1 MKPLSKPCLLCTGL
15 SKKGC
20 QFGILPDDK
29 RRSTPEAELRGG
41 PKRGQ
46 SSTSPRTPSG
56 SRPGTGRAENLAR
69 WSFLA
74 LQSTETLTGRC
85 DSDINCNSGP
95 SWQSSIDFK
104 ERNLGFRSC
113 KDQVWFVAHCQGVE
127 QEVSLVPLTASRDQ
141 DG

>member
-1 MKPLSKPCLLCTGL
+1 MAKSAANIDFTSDPFWLSTW
-15 SKKGC
+15 
-20 QFGILPDDK
+20 D
-29 RRSTPEAELRGG
+29 RE
-41 PKRGQ
+41 
-46 SSTSPRTPSG
+46 
-56 SRPGTGRAENLAR
+56 SRKLAR
-69 WSFLA
+69 WSILA

-104 ERNLGFRSC
+104 ERNLGFHSC

-127 QEVSLVPLTASRDQ
+127 QEVSLVPLTVPRDQ